1 MLSPKEVIP
10 LAAVWDEQL
19 ERKGIPEILFDELAN
34 KAVDH
39 RLNFIRR
46 GEQAPTISIEL
57 ILAMFL
63 EYNFEVTQE
72 LLAAERRYER
82 ESEYL
87 KRLNEASN
95 DPAEM
100 QSSINAANY
109 YGNDFSTFEEV
120 FDDAETRTAEALE
133 NLTTWQTKAANL
145 KRDPEAK

>member
-19 ERKGIPEILFDELAN
+19 ERKNVPEILFDELAN

-63 EYNFEVTQE
+63 EYEAEVCEQ
-72 LLAAERRYER
+72 LDQAERRYER
-82 ESEYL
+82 ESQYL
-87 KRLNEASN
+87 ARLIAAKN

-100 QSSINAANY
+100 QSSVNAAKY
-109 YGNDFSTFEEV
+109 YGHDFTTFEEV
-120 FDDAETRTAEALE
+120 LADAENRTSKYLKS
-133 NLTTWQTKAANL
+133 LTAWQTKAANL
-145 KRDPEAK
+145 KRNTEAK

>member
-19 ERKGIPEILFDELAN
+19 ERKNVPESLFDELAN

-39 RLNFIRR
+39 RLSFIRR

-63 EYNFEVTQE
+63 EYEAEVSRE
-72 LLAAERRYER
+72 LHSAENRYR
-82 ESEYL
+82 SESEYL
-87 KRLNEASN
+87 ERLTEAKN

-100 QSSINAANY
+100 ESSVNAAKY
-109 YGNDFSTFEEV
+109 YGNDFATFDEV
-120 FDDAETRTAEALE
+120 LADAERRTAEALE
-133 NLTTWQTKAANL
+133 SLTNWREKAENL
-145 KRDPEAK
+145 KRTPEVK

>member
-19 ERKGIPEILFDELAN
+19 ERKNVPEILFDELAN

-63 EYNFEVTQE
+63 EYEAEVTRE
-72 LLAAERRYER
+72 LDTAERIYKN
-82 ESEYL
+82 ESEYRA
-87 KRLNEASN
+87 RLIEAKD
-95 DPAEM
+95 DPADREM
-100 QSSINAANY
+100 SLKAAKY
-109 YGNDFSTFEEV
+109 YGNDFVTFEEV
-120 FDDAETRTAEALE
+120 LADAERRTAEALE
-133 NLTTWQTKAANL
+133 NLTVWQSKAANL
-145 KRDPEAK
+145 KRDQEEK